1 MDEKSRHVILKF
13 KLNPGRDLCYLIPM
27 SIYLNSYK
35 GTSFRN
41 NVVALPQLS
50 FLSLLDIDLFNG
62 ERSLLKQVA
71 GFSIW
76 LRFIGTVGLIG
87 KRVMIKCYFR
97 FASTL

>member
-1 MDEKSRHVILKF
+1 
-13 KLNPGRDLCYLIPM
+13 M

-50 FLSLLDIDLFNG
+50 FLSLLDIDLFSG

-76 LRFIGTVGLIG
+76 LRFISTVGLIG